1 MGVLVNELNNSLH
14 YNRRSCNLD
23 LHFLRSF
30 RGVRMSWTETRAEA
44 FRRVQE
50 AKANDQRTLKILNQ
64 LKEDLDLALIKAKAQ
79 LEYLED

>member
-1 MGVLVNELNNSLH
+1 MVNELNN
-14 YNRRSCNLD
+14 NIRRNIGRDNMD

-44 FRRVQE
+44 FRRVQQ

-64 LKEDLDLALIKAKAQ
+64 LKEDLDLALLKAKVQ
-79 LEYLED
+79 LEYIEVEDE